1 MSIKR
6 YLNRRKAN
14 EEKKAAEKQARQEKA
29 TKTREVPADQV
40 PEIAEANPLVIKR
53 RQLLLK
59 EQEALLKQLD
69 FIGVALQEQTNA
81 VCMAAGI
88 DPTGKLVNWTAEGDT
103 IIITKAP
110 AQDQANGQAQA
121 PEAKAEEPA
130 PEQSQAP
137 SAPASNGEATT
148 TLEALNSPEAT
159 GDDLV
164 VNLEELGQAIKN
176 N

>member
-6 YLNRRKAN
+6 FLNRRKAN

-29 TKTREVPADQV
+29 TKTMEVPADQM
-40 PEIAEANPLVIKR
+40 PEIAEANPLVVKR

-59 EQEALLKQLD
+59 EREGILQQLD

-88 DPTGKLVNWTAEGDT
+88 DPTGKLVNWTAEGDA
-103 IIITKAP
+103 IIVTKAP
-110 AQDQANGQAQA
+110 AEDQANGQAQS
-121 PEAKAEEPA
+121 PEVKAEDPA

-137 SAPASNGEATT
+137 AAPATNGEATP

-159 GDDLV
+159 ADDLV